1 MRKDKY
7 YKLEGFT
14 FIKNY
19 HKIMNI
25 NQKRALYESIMREV
39 GREVRKS
46 LYEQR
51 LSDYKESLNEGKVQQ
66 TIVAALA
73 ALQMFGGNDVKA
85 AINWEGIDE
94 PTKEAV

>member
-1 MRKDKY
+1 
-7 YKLEGFT
+7 
-14 FIKNY
+14 
-19 HKIMNI
+19 MNI

>member
-1 MRKDKY
+1 
-7 YKLEGFT
+7 
-14 FIKNY
+14 
-19 HKIMNI
+19 MNI

-85 AINWEGIDE
+85 AINWDDIDE